1 MTNEQFKAELDKA
14 KFENDIKISSL
25 SDEYFNVYLVSF
37 AFSNS
42 ELQHMFHVKP
52 LMEDGTEFPK
62 HFYFINEKRARAFMD
77 ENRGFHTMAWWGAM
91 KKRHH
96 TMDSCLVNLYFL
108 RNVLEGGE
116 K

>member
-1 MTNEQFKAELDKA
+1 MKAEIGKA

-37 AFSNS
+37 AFCNS

-52 LMEDGTEFPK
+52 LMEDGTEFPIDY
-62 HFYFINEKRARAFMD
+62 YFINEKRTRAFMA
-77 ENRGFHTMAWWGAM
+77 ENRGYHTYNWWSMM
-91 KKRHH
+91 KKHH
-96 TMDSCLVNLYFL
+96 HGKYSCLVNLYFL
-108 RNVLEGGE
+108 RQVLEGGV